1 MVGPAS
7 SRPRPPGGP
16 RAPKS
21 VMAWL
26 TRTPSPRDIP
36 LPNDSSGQVGTAQPE
51 YPRSSHQSPTVRS
64 GFQFSSSQAVTSVV
78 TSSLV
83 RRAVSVIP
91 TSPAKLDRAVK
102 FGWTWSNE
110 LAGAARVDDRPSDG
124 EREKSLSSTWLSRK
138 VVE

>member
-7 SRPRPPGGP
+7 RRPRPPGGP

-21 VMAWL
+21 AMAWL

-36 LPNDSSGQVGTAQPE
+36 LPNDSSGHVGTAQPE
-51 YPRSSHQSPTVRS
+51 YPSSSHQSPTLRS

-83 RRAVSVIP
+83 RRAVSVIRP
-91 TSPAKLDRAVK
+91 VQPNLTARSSWPCNQNEGASSNQSSTSPSGSPL
-102 FGWTWSNE
+102 
-110 LAGAARVDDRPSDG
+110 
-124 EREKSLSSTWLSRK
+124 
-138 VVE
+138 

>member
-7 SRPRPPGGP
+7 SSPRPPGGP

-26 TRTPSPRDIP
+26 TRTPSPRERP
-36 LPNDSSGQVGTAQPE
+36 LPNDSSGQLGTAQPE
-51 YPRSSHQSPTVRS
+51 YPRSSPQSPTLRS

-83 RRAVSVIP
+83 RLAVSVIRP
-91 TSPAKLDRAVK
+91 VQPNLTARSSWPSSQNEGASSNQSSMSPSGSPL
-102 FGWTWSNE
+102 
-110 LAGAARVDDRPSDG
+110 
-124 EREKSLSSTWLSRK
+124 
-138 VVE
+138 